1 MTTGGDDEPIGR
13 RESDVAMALVAQK
26 IEQLEKAVV
35 KLGNQIDNL
44 RFVHQDVY
52 NANQETANQVHQTLA
67 NAIRDTENRL
77 GREIADART
86 SSKDEIAQ
94 ARNEAKDDN
103 GTTMRIAI
111 VGLSAI
117 SVALL
122 GGLVLGIMQ
131 LAGL

>member
-1 MTTGGDDEPIGR
+1 MPGGDDDPIGR
-13 RESDVAMALVAQK
+13 RESDVAMALVAHQIK
-26 IEQLEKAVV
+26 ELEKAVV
-35 KLGNQIDNL
+35 RLGTQIDNL
-44 RFVHQDVY
+44 RFVPQNVY
-52 NANQETANQVHQTLA
+52 DANQETANQIHQTLA
-67 NAIRDTENRL
+67 NALRDTENRL
-77 GREIADART
+77 AREIADARA
-86 SSKDEIAQ
+86 SAKDDVAQ
-94 ARNEAKDDN
+94 ARKQSKEEN